1 QEVGQ
6 KLSVEGERA
15 AQTELAQLK
24 AEAVLQ
30 SRREAVDRADLINSF
45 NQKAQKLFT
54 DADAQA
60 DLSREGALV
69 ALGQGFDDLENEAR
83 QSFQGSDVGRL
94 ILEERLSVAKGGI
107 IGRATERGRVIGQ
120 KKVEATIGGYINS
133 ARTAVTFDPDSVDGH
148 ITNTLRRAQEDF
160 GAFDPTQE
168 RLFNQSIPATL
179 GSAAITSY
187 IMRGKFGKAEA
198 LMQRPDMAAAIGEVR
213 LKQLTGQLGAAR
225 AAIAK
230 AALALRSKDVKGVPR
245 DVFDA
250 LPEPEKQRLLGT
262 TPKPQARILSDKET
276 KDKGF
281 EEGTVVQVTVGK
293 GGTEKFEILQKPEDT
308 LKEIEDE
315 AAARE
320 RGKLGSRL
328 ESMQSIL
335 ATAGAPP

>member
-1 QEVGQ
+1 MARVPTDPISSQTVARGPVVFQRATGATPAAFGATTGAALQEVGQ

-15 AQTELAQLK
+15 AQTELLLAK

-83 QSFQGSDVGRL
+83 QSFQGSDIGRL

-168 RLFNQSIPATL
+168 RLFNQSIPHNL
-179 GSAAITSY
+179 
-187 IMRGKFGKAEA
+187 MR
-198 LMQRPDMAAAIGEVR
+198 RN
-213 LKQLTGQLGAAR
+213 
-225 AAIAK
+225 
-230 AALALRSKDVKGVPR
+230 
-245 DVFDA
+245 
-250 LPEPEKQRLLGT
+250 
-262 TPKPQARILSDKET
+262 
-276 KDKGF
+276 
-281 EEGTVVQVTVGK
+281 
-293 GGTEKFEILQKPEDT
+293 
-308 LKEIEDE
+308 
-315 AAARE
+315 
-320 RGKLGSRL
+320 
-328 ESMQSIL
+328 
-335 ATAGAPP
+335 